1 MCGFFVGRMG
11 GGGDIAK
18 KSAIFLIILLLYKIF
33 KTEHFYIFQEK
44 IDKKYTSRNKE
55 RTN

>member
-1 MCGFFVGRMG
+1 MCGFFVGR
-11 GGGDIAK
+11 GGDIAK
-18 KSAIFLIILLLYKIF
+18 KSAIFLIILLFYKIF

-44 IDKKYTSRNKE
+44 IDKKYTSINEE